1 MEWGQQFT
9 NHEELVNNATYH
21 NVGYIDIRNKNKTLI
36 LDVDIGNETTF
47 TKSLQEPFKIDKLS
61 DIYLDSFTTFD
72 SSYNK
77 VNKKRCGHLL
87 SIDQFNISSNSNN
100 PAMFNKLYITN
111 EDSTGG
117 STSTK
122 IHKSK
127 KMNYIC
133 TINPTTIDK
142 LSGSIT
148 FLDGTTA
155 PFGATTGR
163 FIAEFVIINRD

>member
-9 NHEELVNNATYH
+9 NHEELVNNATYQ
-21 NVGYIDIRNKNKTLI
+21 NSGYIDIRNKNKTLI
-36 LDVDIGNETTF
+36 LDVDIGNGTTF
-47 TKSLQEPFKIDKLS
+47 TKSLHEPFKIDKLS
-61 DIYLDSFTTFD
+61 DIYLESFTTFNSTINTGND
-72 SSYNK
+72 TSGY
-77 VNKKRCGHLL
+77 LL
-87 SIDQFNISSNSNN
+87 SIDQFNIKSNSNT
-100 PAMFNKLYITN
+100 ATIFNKLYITN

-117 STSTK
+117 STSTM

-163 FIAEFVIINRD
+163 FIAELVIVNRD